1 MEVDLPATVRRW
13 GQGCGGRFAHGGGV
27 GRARGRGLYAGED
40 AVDAHDERAAEV
52 GCRRPPVEMRD
63 RAVGIVIPA
72 TARWR

>member
-1 MEVDLPATVRRW
+1 
-13 GQGCGGRFAHGGGV
+13 V
-27 GRARGRGLYAGED
+27 GRVRGRGLYAGED

-63 RAVGIVIPA
+63 RVVGIVIPA